1 MYAIIESCGKQY
13 KVAEGDVV
21 FFEKL
26 DAEEGK
32 KVTFDHVVLV
42 SDDKKVEVGAPY
54 VKGVKVEGKV
64 VSHGKGKKILVYK
77 YKAKK
82 NYRRTQGHRQPYT
95 KVEIT
100 AIKTAS
106 EKTETPKAEAK
117 EAVAKPVE
125 KKTTSTKKADTTKKE
140 A

>member
-13 KVAEGDVV
+13 KVTEGDIV

-26 DAEEGK
+26 DTEVGK
-32 KVTFDHVVLV
+32 KITFDKVVLV
-42 SDDKKVEVGAPY
+42 SESEGKVQIGDPY
-54 VKGVKVEGKV
+54 VKGIKVEGKV
-64 VSHGKGKKILVYK
+64 VSHGKGKKIIVFK

-82 NYRRTQGHRQPYT
+82 NYRRKQGHRQPYT

-100 AIKTAS
+100 GIKTS
-106 EKTETPKAEAK
+106 
-117 EAVAKPVE
+117 
-125 KKTTSTKKADTTKKE
+125 TTKKTATKEVEEKVE

>member
-1 MYAIIESCGKQY
+1 MYAIIESCGRQY
-13 KVAEGDVV
+13 KVSEGDVV

-26 DAEEGK
+26 DVEEGK
-32 KVTFDHVVLV
+32 KVTFDKVVLV
-42 SDDKKVEVGAPY
+42 SEDKKVEVGAPY

-64 VSHGKGKKILVYK
+64 VANGKGKKILVYK

-100 AIKTAS
+100 KIKTAA
-106 EKTETPKAEAK
+106 EKEAKAVDGKTAEVKAEKA
-117 EAVAKPVE
+117 
-125 KKTTSTKKADTTKKE
+125 TTAKKE
-140 A
+140 TAKK

>member
-1 MYAIIESCGKQY
+1 MYAIIESCGRQY

-26 DAEEGK
+26 DVEEGK
-32 KVTFDHVVLV
+32 KVTFDKVVLV
-42 SDDKKVEVGAPY
+42 SEDKKVEAGAPY

-64 VSHGKGKKILVYK
+64 VANGKGKKILVYK

-100 AIKTAS
+100 KIKTAA
-106 EKTETPKAEAK
+106 EKEAKAVDGKTAEVKAEKA
-117 EAVAKPVE
+117 
-125 KKTTSTKKADTTKKE
+125 TTAKKE
-140 A
+140 TAKK

>member
-13 KVAEGDVV
+13 KVSEGDVV

-26 DAEEGK
+26 DANEGK
-32 KVTFDHVVLV
+32 KVTFDKVVLV
-42 SDDKKVEVGAPY
+42 SSEKNIEVGTPY

-64 VSHGKGKKILVYK
+64 VEHGKAKKIIVYK

-82 NYRRTQGHRQPYT
+82 NYRRTQGHRQPFT

-100 AIKTAS
+100 KIATGKTA
-106 EKTETPKAEAK
+106 EKKAET
-117 EAVAKPVE
+117 VAE
-125 KKTTSTKKADTTKKE
+125 KKETVATSAKVTTKKASTKKVE

>member
-1 MYAIIESCGKQY
+1 MYAIIESCGRQY
-13 KVAEGDVV
+13 KVAVGDVV

-26 DAEEGK
+26 DVEEGK
-32 KVTFDHVVLV
+32 KVTFDKVVLV
-42 SDDKKVEVGAPY
+42 SEDKKVEVGAPY

-64 VSHGKGKKILVYK
+64 VANGKGKKILVYK

-100 AIKTAS
+100 KIKTAA
-106 EKTETPKAEAK
+106 EKEAKAVDGKTAEVKAEKA
-117 EAVAKPVE
+117 
-125 KKTTSTKKADTTKKE
+125 TTAKKE
-140 A
+140 TAKK